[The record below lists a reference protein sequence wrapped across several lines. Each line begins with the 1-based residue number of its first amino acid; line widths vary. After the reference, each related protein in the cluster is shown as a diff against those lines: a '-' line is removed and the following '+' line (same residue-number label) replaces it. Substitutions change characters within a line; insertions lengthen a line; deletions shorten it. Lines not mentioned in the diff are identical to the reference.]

1 LPSLQK
7 KHPPYP
13 LAAANRNCYS
23 SNSQQ
28 QKGALPLERKGQ
40 LTAKEENLIAMIREL
55 GFGEIRIYVAD
66 GQPVRAEEIKKSV
79 KL

>member
-1 LPSLQK
+1 MANTESLK
-7 KHPPYP
+7 
-13 LAAANRNCYS
+13 
-23 SNSQQ
+23 
-28 QKGALPLERKGQ
+28 
-40 LTAKEENLIAMIREL
+40 LTEKEENLLNMIREL